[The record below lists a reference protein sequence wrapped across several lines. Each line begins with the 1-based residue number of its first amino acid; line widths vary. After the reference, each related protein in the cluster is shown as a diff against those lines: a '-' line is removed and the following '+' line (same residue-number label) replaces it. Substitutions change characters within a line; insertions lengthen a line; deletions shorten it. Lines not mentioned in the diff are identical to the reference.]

1 MVGRR
6 DASLQYVELIDAASA
21 EFERVVRRLPTD
33 SWDRPTPSE
42 ISVRELTEHVVVG
55 NRFTALLLAGV
66 DRDEARAVLTGDQ
79 LGDDPVAAVIDSAR
93 RQAQAFA
100 VTPPGQPVA
109 GPNGDVPAEAYLR
122 FRLVDL
128 VVHAWDLLRAARLE
142 ETLDPAVV
150 IDLMKVVEP
159 HLDDMLAF
167 GAYGEGPSGTLPP
180 DGPPQNRLLDWFG
193 RRP

>member
-1 MVGRR
+1 VVGRR
-6 DASLQYVELIDAASA
+6 GASLQFVELIDAASA
-21 EFERVVRRLPTD
+21 DFERVVRRLPTD

-122 FRLVDL
+122 FRSSWTGGTERLVNPP
-128 VVHAWDLLRAARLE
+128 HGGGRAPRARAGDRSP
-142 ETLDPAVV
+142 T
-150 IDLMKVVEP
+150 
-159 HLDDMLAF
+159 
-167 GAYGEGPSGTLPP
+167 
-180 DGPPQNRLLDWFG
+180 RG
-193 RRP
+193 RRA